1 MILGRLC
8 FYMGVNTM
16 IKKIII
22 FVLLLLSLATSCF
35 AYDLDFK
42 SDRDFEYDEKN
53 NLAMCRGYKDAYF
66 WGEKDLA
73 ASIGFNYYKA
83 YLFNKRY
90 NGRTGKCEPLDF
102 INISILSKK
111 TLKVSDDMICRQVDI
126 GKEMWIKSN
135 WVKKG
140 EFLVAT
146 FYPSDI
152 PTLMAW
158 ISSGKTIELEFRFLD
173 NTTIQG
179 RGGFILTLK
188 PSDLKNIISAMQ
200 YDLNKDEAKKEL
212 FKEAVTR
219 IK

>member
-1 MILGRLC
+1 MILGGLC
-8 FYMGVNTM
+8 FCMEVNAM

-22 FVLLLLSLATSCF
+22 FVLILLSLATSCF

-53 NLAMCRGYKDAYF
+53 NLVMCRAYKDAYF

-73 ASIGFNYYKA
+73 ASISFNYYKG

-90 NGRTGKCEPLDF
+90 NGWTGKCEPVDF
-102 INISILSKK
+102 INISILSKE
-111 TLKVSDDMICRQVDI
+111 TLKVSDEMICRQVDV

-135 WVKKG
+135 WVEKG

-152 PTLMAW
+152 PILMAW

-179 RGGFILTLK
+179 RGGFILILK
-188 PSDLKNIISAMQ
+188 PSELKNIIYTMK
-200 YDLNKDEAKKEL
+200 YDLNKDESKKEL
-212 FKEAVTR
+212 FKEAVAR

>member
-1 MILGRLC
+1 
-8 FYMGVNTM
+8 M

-42 SDRDFEYDEKN
+42 SDRNFEYDEKN
-53 NLAMCRGYKDAYF
+53 NIVMFRAYKDAYF
-66 WGEKDLA
+66 WGEKELT
-73 ASIGFNYYKA
+73 ASISFNYYKA

-90 NGRTGKCEPLDF
+90 NGVTGKCEPFDF
-102 INISILSKK
+102 INISILSKER
-111 TLKVSDDMICRQVDI
+111 LKVSDDVICRQVDI

-135 WVKKG
+135 WVENG

-188 PSDLKNIISAMQ
+188 PSDFKNIIYTMK
-200 YDLNKDEAKKEL
+200 YDLNKDGSKKEL
-212 FKEAVTR
+212 FKEAVAR

>member
-1 MILGRLC
+1 
-8 FYMGVNTM
+8 M

-22 FVLLLLSLATSCF
+22 FVLILLSLATSGF

-53 NLAMCRGYKDAYF
+53 NLVMCRAYKDAYF

-73 ASIGFNYYKA
+73 ASISFNYYKG

-90 NGRTGKCEPLDF
+90 NGWTGKCEPVDF
-102 INISILSKK
+102 INISILSKE
-111 TLKVSDDMICRQVDI
+111 TLKVSDEMICRQVDV
-126 GKEMWIKSN
+126 GKEMWIKSH
-135 WVKKG
+135 WVEKG

-179 RGGFILTLK
+179 RGGFILILK
-188 PSDLKNIISAMQ
+188 PSELKNIIYTMK
-200 YDLNKDEAKKEL
+200 YDLNKDESKKEL
-212 FKEAVTR
+212 FKEAVAR

>member
-1 MILGRLC
+1 
-8 FYMGVNTM
+8 MGVNTM

-42 SDRDFEYDEKN
+42 SDRNFEYDEKN
-53 NLAMCRGYKDAYF
+53 NIVMFRAYKDAYF
-66 WGEKDLA
+66 WGEKELT
-73 ASIGFNYYKA
+73 ASISFNYYKA

-90 NGRTGKCEPLDF
+90 NGVTGKCEPFDL
-102 INISILSKK
+102 INISILSKER
-111 TLKVSDDMICRQVDI
+111 LKVSDDVICRQVYI

-135 WVKKG
+135 WVENG

-152 PTLMAW
+152 PKLMAW

-188 PSDLKNIISAMQ
+188 PSDFKNIIYTMK
-200 YDLNKDEAKKEL
+200 YDLNKDGSKKEL
-212 FKEAVTR
+212 FKEAVAR

>member
-1 MILGRLC
+1 
-8 FYMGVNTM
+8 M

-22 FVLLLLSLATSCF
+22 FVLLLLSFATSCF

-53 NLAMCRGYKDAYF
+53 NLVMCRAYKDAYF
-66 WGEKDLA
+66 WGEKNLA
-73 ASIGFNYYKA
+73 ASISFNYYKG

-90 NGRTGKCEPLDF
+90 NGWTGKCEPVDF
-102 INISILSKK
+102 INISILSRE
-111 TLKVSDDMICRQVDI
+111 TLKVSDEMICRQVDI

-135 WVKKG
+135 WVEKG

-179 RGGFILTLK
+179 RGGVILILK
-188 PSDLKNIISAMQ
+188 PSELKNIIYTMK
-200 YDLNKDEAKKEL
+200 YDLNKDESKKEL
-212 FKEAVTR
+212 FKEAVAR

>member
-1 MILGRLC
+1 MFR
-8 FYMGVNTM
+8 
-16 IKKIII
+16 
-22 FVLLLLSLATSCF
+22 S
-35 AYDLDFK
+35 
-42 SDRDFEYDEKN
+42 
-53 NLAMCRGYKDAYF
+53 YKDAYF
-66 WGEKDLA
+66 WGEKELT
-73 ASIGFNYYKA
+73 ASISFNYYKA

-90 NGRTGKCEPLDF
+90 NGVTGKCEPFDL
-102 INISILSKK
+102 INISILSKER
-111 TLKVSDDMICRQVDI
+111 LKVSDDVICRQVDI

-135 WVKKG
+135 WVENG

-188 PSDLKNIISAMQ
+188 PSDFKNIIYTMK
-200 YDLNKDEAKKEL
+200 YDLNKDGSKKEL
-212 FKEAVTR
+212 FKEAVAR

>member
-1 MILGRLC
+1 
-8 FYMGVNTM
+8 MGVNTM

-42 SDRDFEYDEKN
+42 SDRNFEYDEKN
-53 NLAMCRGYKDAYF
+53 NIVMFRAYKDAYF
-66 WGEKDLA
+66 WGEKELT
-73 ASIGFNYYKA
+73 ASISFNYYKA

-90 NGRTGKCEPLDF
+90 NGVTGKCEPFDL
-102 INISILSKK
+102 INISILSKER
-111 TLKVSDDMICRQVDI
+111 LKVSDDVICRQVDI

-135 WVKKG
+135 WVENG

-188 PSDLKNIISAMQ
+188 PSDFKNIIYTMK
-200 YDLNKDEAKKEL
+200 YDLNKDGSKKEL
-212 FKEAVTR
+212 FKEAVAR

>member
-1 MILGRLC
+1 
-8 FYMGVNTM
+8 M

-42 SDRDFEYDEKN
+42 SDRNFEYDEKN
-53 NLAMCRGYKDAYF
+53 NIVMFRAYKDAYF
-66 WGEKDLA
+66 WGEKELT
-73 ASIGFNYYKA
+73 ASISFNYYKA

-90 NGRTGKCEPLDF
+90 NGVTRKCEPFDF
-102 INISILSKK
+102 INISILSKER
-111 TLKVSDDMICRQVDI
+111 LKVSDDVICRQVDI

-135 WVKKG
+135 WVENG

-188 PSDLKNIISAMQ
+188 PSDFKNIIYTMK
-200 YDLNKDEAKKEL
+200 YDLNKDGSKKEL
-212 FKEAVTR
+212 FKEAVAR

>member
-1 MILGRLC
+1 
-8 FYMGVNTM
+8 M

-42 SDRDFEYDEKN
+42 SDRNFEYDEKN
-53 NLAMCRGYKDAYF
+53 NIVMFRAYKDAYF
-66 WGEKDLA
+66 WGEKELT
-73 ASIGFNYYKA
+73 ASISFNYYKA

-90 NGRTGKCEPLDF
+90 NGVTGKCEPFDL
-102 INISILSKK
+102 INISILSNER
-111 TLKVSDDMICRQVDI
+111 LKVSDDVICRQVDI

-135 WVKKG
+135 WVENG

-188 PSDLKNIISAMQ
+188 PSDFKNIIYTMK
-200 YDLNKDEAKKEL
+200 YDLNKDGSKKEL
-212 FKEAVTR
+212 FKEAVAR

>member
-1 MILGRLC
+1 
-8 FYMGVNTM
+8 M

-22 FVLLLLSLATSCF
+22 FVILLLSLATSCF

-42 SDRDFEYDEKN
+42 SDRNFEYDEKN
-53 NLAMCRGYKDAYF
+53 NIVMFRAYKDAYF
-66 WGEKDLA
+66 WGEKELT
-73 ASIGFNYYKA
+73 ASISFNYYKA

-90 NGRTGKCEPLDF
+90 NGVTGKCEPFDL
-102 INISILSKK
+102 INISILSKER
-111 TLKVSDDMICRQVDI
+111 LKVSDDVICRQVDI

-135 WVKKG
+135 WVENG

-188 PSDLKNIISAMQ
+188 PSDFKNIIYTMK
-200 YDLNKDEAKKEL
+200 YDLNKDGSKKEL
-212 FKEAVTR
+212 FKEAVAR

>member
-1 MILGRLC
+1 
-8 FYMGVNTM
+8 M

-42 SDRDFEYDEKN
+42 SDRNFEYDEKN
-53 NLAMCRGYKDAYF
+53 NIVMFRAYKDAYF
-66 WGEKDLA
+66 WGEKELT
-73 ASIGFNYYKA
+73 ASISFNYYKA

-90 NGRTGKCEPLDF
+90 NGVTGKCEPFDL
-102 INISILSKK
+102 INISILSKER
-111 TLKVSDDMICRQVDI
+111 LKVSDDVICRQVDI

-135 WVKKG
+135 WVENG

-188 PSDLKNIISAMQ
+188 PSDFKNIIYTMK
-200 YDLNKDEAKKEL
+200 YDLNKDGSKKEL
-212 FKEAVTR
+212 FKEAVAR

>member
-1 MILGRLC
+1 MFR
-8 FYMGVNTM
+8 
-16 IKKIII
+16 
-22 FVLLLLSLATSCF
+22 A
-35 AYDLDFK
+35 
-42 SDRDFEYDEKN
+42 
-53 NLAMCRGYKDAYF
+53 YKDAYF
-66 WGEKDLA
+66 WGEKELT
-73 ASIGFNYYKA
+73 ASISFNYYKA

-90 NGRTGKCEPLDF
+90 NGVTGKCEPFDF
-102 INISILSKK
+102 INISILSKER
-111 TLKVSDDMICRQVDI
+111 LKVSDDVICRQVDI

-135 WVKKG
+135 WVENG

-188 PSDLKNIISAMQ
+188 PSDFKNIIYTMK
-200 YDLNKDEAKKEL
+200 YDLNKDGSKKEL
-212 FKEAVTR
+212 FKEAVAR

>member
-1 MILGRLC
+1 
-8 FYMGVNTM
+8 M

-42 SDRDFEYDEKN
+42 SDRNFEYDEKN
-53 NLAMCRGYKDAYF
+53 NIVMFRAYKDAYF
-66 WGEKDLA
+66 WGEKELT
-73 ASIGFNYYKA
+73 ASISFNYYKA

-90 NGRTGKCEPLDF
+90 NGVTGKCEPFDL
-102 INISILSKK
+102 INISILSKER
-111 TLKVSDDMICRQVDI
+111 LKVSDDVICRQVDI

-135 WVKKG
+135 WVENG
-140 EFLVAT
+140 EFLVAN

-152 PTLMAW
+152 PKLMAW

-188 PSDLKNIISAMQ
+188 PSDFKNIIYTMK
-200 YDLNKDEAKKEL
+200 YDLNKDGSKKEL
-212 FKEAVTR
+212 FKEAVAR